1 MRPPFDASAWHELVS
16 ENTIRKALA
25 TYCRAMDRIDA
36 PLGYTVW
43 HDDGLADYGSY
54 FTGTG
59 HAFVDKVCRFH
70 RRLAA
75 HAHHVTNMLID
86 VKDDRAAS
94 EAYVY
99 VALLAASDQ
108 GHVLT
113 TVSGRYLDRWSFRHG
128 RWAPPSADGRFPTSL
143 HAVRRRTGLAGGLVD
158 ENLAARVRLP
168 NADNRSP

>member
-128 RWAPPSADGRFPTSL
+128 RWAIEQRRYVRDLAYSRQVEPEAAASTHDRSCPSYAIFDSLNPP
-143 HAVRRRTGLAGGLVD
+143 
-158 ENLAARVRLP
+158 
-168 NADNRSP
+168 